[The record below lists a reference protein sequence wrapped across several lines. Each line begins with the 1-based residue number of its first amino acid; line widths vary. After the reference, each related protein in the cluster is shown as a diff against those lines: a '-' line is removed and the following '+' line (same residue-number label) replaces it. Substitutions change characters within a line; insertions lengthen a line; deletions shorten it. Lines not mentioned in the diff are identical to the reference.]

1 MRHGKDKEGK
11 GSRRRGRGAGG
22 GAFYLPILLPC
33 NGVTGACPSG
43 FRSPPN
49 PQTMGQRLG
58 VCDCPASDVL
68 AMSPG

>member
-1 MRHGKDKEGK
+1 MGKT
-11 GSRRRGRGAGG
+11 RRGSGAGG

-43 FRSPPN
+43 FRPAPPN

-58 VCDCPASDVL
+58 ACDCPASDVL